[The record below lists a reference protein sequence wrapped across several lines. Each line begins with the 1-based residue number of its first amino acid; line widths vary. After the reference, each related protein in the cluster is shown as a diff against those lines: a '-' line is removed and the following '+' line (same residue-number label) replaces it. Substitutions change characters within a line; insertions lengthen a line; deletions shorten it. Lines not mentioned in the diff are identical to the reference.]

1 MNFILIA
8 VIVLGTIALVSSVVL
23 YVVSKKLPK
32 EDPRLGTGLS
42 ILPGANCGGCGF
54 QVVRECLTPCKGSRQ
69 RLIGYFVC
77 PVGGQKPW
85 DGS

>member
-23 YVVSKKLPK
+23 YVVSKKFAVK
-32 EDPRLGTGLS
+32 EDPRLEQVLS

-54 QVVRECLTPCKGSRQ
+54 PGCSGCLT
-69 RLIGYFVC
+69 LL
-77 PVGGQKPW
+77 
-85 DGS
+85 